1 MPMFFEIL
9 VRIDG
14 KEKWVDGRKV
24 FKYLLEDYSK
34 INYGGKKVDPYN
46 TRIKKFY
53 SNIPQEL
60 LETWKSAYPNVDINA
75 QVKKCEAWLLC
86 NTNKAKK
93 DFKRFTN
100 NWLSRAMENGG
111 NIPVQVDKQIDRQIK
126 KRNEYLKQ
134 AEVDSAP
141 QDWVKQLLK
150 ETKEK
155 MGKK

>member
-34 INYGGKKVDPYN
+34 ISYGGKTVDPYN

-60 LETWKSAYPNVDINA
+60 LETWKGAYPNVDINA

-126 KRNEYLKQ
+126 KRNEYLKE

-141 QDWVKQLLK
+141 QDWVKELLK
-150 ETKEK
+150 ETKEN

>member
-1 MPMFFEIL
+1 MEKC
-9 VRIDG
+9 IDIQ
-14 KEKWVDGRKV
+14 E
-24 FKYLLEDYSK
+24 
-34 INYGGKKVDPYN
+34 
-46 TRIKKFY
+46 
-53 SNIPQEL
+53 NI
-60 LETWKSAYPNVDINA
+60 
-75 QVKKCEAWLLC
+75 KKCEAWLLC

-141 QDWVKQLLK
+141 QDWVKELLK

-155 MGKK
+155 LGKK

>member
-1 MPMFFEIL
+1 MFFEIL
-9 VRIDG
+9 VRVDG

-34 INYGGKKVDPYN
+34 VSYGGKVADPYN

-60 LETWKSAYPNVDINA
+60 LETWKKAYPNCNIPE
-75 QVKKCEAWLLC
+75 QLRKCEAWLLC

-126 KRNEYLKQ
+126 KRNEYIKQ

-141 QDWVKQLLK
+141 QEWVKELLK

-155 MGKK
+155 MSK